1 MHFNARL
8 NQICTQRNS
17 LVCVGLDVELAKI
30 PQFIL
35 DKDAPLVYFSK
46 AIIDS
51 TFAFAAAYKIN
62 TAFFESYGVA
72 GWRALTEI
80 VNYLPGDVIKIADAK
95 RGDIGN
101 TSRMYAQAFFS
112 ALPFDAITVN
122 PYLGGDSVA
131 PFIENEEKGAF
142 ILCHTSNKGANDFQ
156 KMSDGESMLFEQVA
170 SQVQRWNTKHNCGL
184 VVGATYPD
192 ELKHIRKLT
201 PELPFLVPGLGAQG
215 GELDMVIRYATDKDG
230 LGAIFNSSRGIIYAS
245 AGADFAQVAGEKAL
259 EMRDEINSRR
269 H

>member
-8 NQICTQRNS
+8 NQICQRRDS
-17 LVCVGLDVELAKI
+17 LVCVGLDVDLAKI
-30 PQFIL
+30 PRFIL
-35 DKDAPLVYFSK
+35 AKDSPLVYFSK

-51 TFAFAAAYKIN
+51 TVEYAAAYKIN
-62 TAFFESYGVA
+62 TAFFESYGA
-72 GWRALTEI
+72 EGWRAMTEI
-80 VNYLPGDVIKIADAK
+80 VNYLPADVIKIADAK

-101 TSRMYAQAFFS
+101 TSQMYAQAFFNT
-112 ALPFDAITVN
+112 LPFDAITVN
-122 PYLGGDSVA
+122 PYLGGDTVA

-142 ILCHTSNKGANDFQ
+142 ILCHTSNSGANDFQ
-156 KMSDGESMLFEQVA
+156 KMSDGESTLFERVA
-170 SQVQRWNTKHNCGL
+170 RHAQRWNTKQNCGL

-192 ELKHIRKLT
+192 ELRHIRKLT

-215 GELDMVIRYATDKDG
+215 GELDLVIRYATDENG

-245 AGADFAQVAGEKAL
+245 TDADFAHVAGERAL

-269 H
+269 R